1 MERVDGNSEDDE
13 WCVLT
18 QLLQAL
24 NAQVVFSMLGELTN
38 VGRHSTYQYGKA
50 LRALYISK

>member
-1 MERVDGNSEDDE
+1 MERVDGGSEDDE

-18 QLLQAL
+18 QLFRVLSPQA
-24 NAQVVFSMLGELTN
+24 VFSMLGELTN
-38 VGRHSTYQYGKA
+38 IGRHSTYQYGKA